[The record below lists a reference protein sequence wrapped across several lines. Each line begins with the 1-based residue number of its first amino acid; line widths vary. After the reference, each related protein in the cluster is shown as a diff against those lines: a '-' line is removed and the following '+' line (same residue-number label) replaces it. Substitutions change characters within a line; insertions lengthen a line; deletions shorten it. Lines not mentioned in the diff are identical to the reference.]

1 MEEVDMFSI
10 DFKVDN
16 RRVENALSQLASDLQ
31 DKAIMRAVNKTAD
44 AAKTAT
50 SREIRAQGYNIK
62 AAAISKSLHIR
73 RATRHDLEAVIEVT
87 GKPIPLINYG
97 ARQVGRGV
105 SVQVKNGRKII
116 PGAFIATMPNGHRG
130 VFVRVGKGHKKVMR
144 GGRAV
149 WSGLPIRELWGPSIP
164 TAAANEAVQSALA
177 STIRDKYAR
186 LLAHEIRF
194 ILLSANR

>member
-1 MEEVDMFSI
+1 MFSI
-10 DFKVDN
+10 DIKVDS
-16 RRVENALSQLASDLQ
+16 RRVEKSLQQLSDDLQ
-31 DKAIMRAVNKTAD
+31 NKAIMRAVNKAAAT
-44 AAKTAT
+44 AKTAA

-62 AAAISKSLHIR
+62 ASAISKSMHIR

-116 PGAFIATMPNGHRG
+116 PHAFIATTPNGHRG
-130 VFVRVGKGHKKVMR
+130 VFIRVGKGHKKVTKD
-144 GGRAV
+144 GRII
-149 WSGLPIRELWGPSIP
+149 WSGLPIKQLWGPSIP
-164 TAAANEAVQSALA
+164 TAVANAAVQSALA
-177 STIRDKYAR
+177 KTIRDKYAR

-194 ILLSANR
+194 ILLSANK

>member
-1 MEEVDMFSI
+1 MFSI

-16 RRVENALSQLASDLQ
+16 RRVEKALSQLASNLQ
-31 DKAIMRAVNKTAD
+31 DKAIMRAVNKTAA

-73 RATRHDLEAVIEVT
+73 RATRNNLEAVIEVA

-97 ARQVGRGV
+97 ARQVGKGV

-116 PGAFIATMPNGHRG
+116 PGAFIVTMPNGHRG
-130 VFVRVGKGHKKVMR
+130 VFVRVGRLHKKVMKN
-144 GGRAV
+144 GRPI
-149 WSGLPIRELWGPSIP
+149 WSGLPIRQLWGPSIP
-164 TAAANEAVQSALA
+164 TVVANEAVQHAMA
-177 STIRDKYAR
+177 ITIRKKYAR

-194 ILLSANR
+194 ILLSSSK